1 MLRWGGWTWSEHGGG
16 QCADVATASH
26 AVRRDSTAA
35 GSRQHTRSYTRQMFA
50 AQPVNLAPQDRRSG
64 ERAQTAAELTLQ
76 RWPLQCG
83 VLCSEVHVSLQKM
96 RRDTCLPEK
105 DGAM

>member
-1 MLRWGGWTWSEHGGG
+1 MLRWGGWTWSEDGGG
-16 QCADVATASH
+16 QCADVATAT
-26 AVRRDSTAA
+26 AQLRAA
-35 GSRQHTRSYTRQMFA
+35 GNTLVPALDKCSLHSLSTRT
-50 AQPVNLAPQDRRSG
+50 PQDRRSG
-64 ERAQTAAELTLQ
+64 ERVQTVAELTLQ

-83 VLCSEVHVSLQKM
+83 VLCSEIHVSLQKM